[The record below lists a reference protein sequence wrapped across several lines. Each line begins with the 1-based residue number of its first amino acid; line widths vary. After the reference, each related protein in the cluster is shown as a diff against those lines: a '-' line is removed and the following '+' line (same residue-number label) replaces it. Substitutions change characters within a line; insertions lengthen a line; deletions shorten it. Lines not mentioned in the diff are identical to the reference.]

1 MIKPL
6 AQILAPSK
14 PPGNLPLP
22 NHFKPLLVMSFLHL
36 GANLEPAPW
45 AVRTDVGSATG
56 ASPCLAG
63 LGADRR
69 LGGSPIPRLNLTL
82 IMEIMIILVYC
93 RVP

>member
-14 PPGNLPLP
+14 PPGNPPLP
-22 NHFKPLLVMSFLHL
+22 NHFKPLLVMSFLLL

-63 LGADRR
+63 LGVGRYPGDF
-69 LGGSPIPRLNLTL
+69 STPRFNLTL
-82 IMEIMIILVYC
+82 IMEIMII
-93 RVP
+93 